1 MPKIEATGIKISDET
16 IKKYENILPAEL
28 IGIWKE
34 YGCCTML
41 DGYLRVIAPDDY
53 RELVNDT
60 FYYAENNIPIMV
72 TAFGDVISILLD
84 AEYNIDIVQY
94 RNGSFG
100 AVSDCFDMFFTED
113 MESKFFQNEI
123 AHFDIPQYKEAVK
136 KLGSPAHDECF
147 GYVPLLELGIVIGGS
162 KNVEY
167 LQKVKTIEH
176 IKMITQLKGKIGTW
190 YI

>member
-1 MPKIEATGIKISDET
+1 MLKIEATGIKISDET
-16 IKKYENILPAEL
+16 IKKYETILPAQL

-41 DGYLRVIAPDDY
+41 DGYIRVIDPDDY

-60 FYYAENNIPIMV
+60 YYYAENNIPIMV

-84 AEYNIDIVQY
+84 GEYNIDIVQY

-100 AVSDCFDMFFTED
+100 AIATCFDMFMED

-147 GYVPLLELGIVIGGS
+147 GYVPLFVLVLGGLE
-162 KNVEY
+162 NVGH
-167 LQKVKTIEH
+167 LQKVKTREH
-176 IKMITQLKGKIGTW
+176 IKMITQLTGKIGTW